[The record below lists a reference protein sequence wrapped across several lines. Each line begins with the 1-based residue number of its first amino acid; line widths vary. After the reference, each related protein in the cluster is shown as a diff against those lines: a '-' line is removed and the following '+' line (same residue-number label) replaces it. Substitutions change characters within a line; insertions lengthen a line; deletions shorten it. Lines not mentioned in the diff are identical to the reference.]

1 MGIPGVGNGRSKGLF
16 RKNRLFFSHWSTG
29 AGREP
34 SKMRQ
39 ERPADAGTE
48 EPCGKQEMPL
58 DLAQSNSPKS
68 PRLGWVLGRTQK
80 LPGESGGRT
89 AGQWCAGKVL
99 NNQL

>member
-29 AGREP
+29 EGREP

-58 DLAQSNSPKS
+58 DLAQKQLPQEPKTG
-68 PRLGWVLGRTQK
+68 LGAWEDPETSRGVRRQDCW
-80 LPGESGGRT
+80 
-89 AGQWCAGKVL
+89 AVVCW
-99 NNQL
+99 